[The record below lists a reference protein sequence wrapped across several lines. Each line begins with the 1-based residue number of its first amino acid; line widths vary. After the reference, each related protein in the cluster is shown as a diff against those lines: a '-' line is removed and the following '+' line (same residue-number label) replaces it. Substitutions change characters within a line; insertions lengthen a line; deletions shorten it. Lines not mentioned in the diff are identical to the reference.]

1 MAFMLSSSPKQQD
14 NPHLWGYGR
23 GSAVKTLKMSAF
35 GLAALLVGC
44 ATPETR
50 LRNGLINAGLSPQA
64 SACMADR
71 MIDRLSLA
79 QLRRLS
85 DLSRINE
92 QRLGD
97 MRVREFWRQVRAL
110 RDPEIITIT
119 ARAGLSCAISE

>member
-1 MAFMLSSSPKQQD
+1 MQK
-14 NPHLWGYGR
+14 W
-23 GSAVKTLKMSAF
+23 KMSAF
-35 GLAALLVGC
+35 GLATLLVGC

-50 LRNGLINAGLSPQA
+50 LRNGLTNAGLSPQA

-85 DLSRINE
+85 DLSRIKE
-92 QRLGD
+92 QRLGE

-110 RDPEIITIT
+110 RDPEILTIT